1 MAKVKAFGIL
11 LVLCGFYISQSES
24 VCGYES
30 CPATKPGM
38 INIHMVPHSHDDLG
52 WLKTV
57 DQYYYGSR
65 QGIQHSGAKY
75 IFESVVTELSKDS
88 RRRFIQVETGFFAK
102 WWQDQSEITK
112 HIVKKLVNEG
122 RMEFTGGGWS
132 MNDEAAVNYQSVI
145 DQFTV
150 GLKFLNENFGE
161 CGRPRIGWQIDAFGH
176 SREQASMFAQMGF
189 DGQFFARMD
198 MTDKNKRVDNLGL
211 EMIWDASET
220 LKEMDFFTGMLYQH
234 YSAPS
239 GFCFDTRCGD
249 EPIIDGDSY
258 DNNVK
263 SRVDEFINY
272 AANLAQKY
280 RSTHIMV
287 PMGDD
292 FHYENAI
299 VNYENM
305 DKLIKYVN
313 ERQASGSKYN
323 LIYSTAGCYLNSL
336 HQSLQSFPNKTQDFL
351 PHSHE
356 AKSFWTGFFTSRPTA
371 KRFERDG
378 NHILQVAKQLSVLA
392 NLSSEKQAKD
402 LDYLRQIMGIM
413 QHHDAITGTE
423 KQEVSND
430 YDRLMYDAILG
441 GADTAR
447 DALRVLTN
455 QPNGEFQSCLRL
467 NISECAFTKDNADNF
482 VVTLYNPLAHTATQY
497 VRVPVKNQNYEVT
510 DAKGRVVPSE
520 IVPVP
525 WQVLALEFRSN
536 ETQHELVFKATANKI
551 ASYNIKKV
559 DKEESSDVIPQ
570 NNKSRQDTSTHDD
583 GETVVQ
589 TSQIK
594 LVIDNQ
600 TGRLKTVEMNGLS
613 EKVEQSFGMYKTARS
628 CHYIFRQDEDLQIV
642 DDAYEF
648 SVYEGDLVKEVHQQV
663 NEWISQVI
671 RIYEGGDHVEFE
683 WLVGPIPVD
692 DNLGKEI
699 VTIFQSDISNN
710 GVFYT
715 DSNGREMLRREKD
728 WREDFTPDLSEQ
740 PVSGNYYPV
749 TSRIALQDNSRRM
762 TLLNDRSQGGTSLQ
776 NGRLEMMLHR
786 RHLFRDGSGA
796 DEAINEQQYGK
807 GLIARGKLYL
817 SLSAVEDE
825 PTALE
830 RIAEKKIHLPFWKF
844 FSKES
849 VKEVKQSLPDFNDF
863 PESVHLLTLEPFSK
877 DEILFR
883 VENFLDQTEG
893 SVISFNIRSIFDLLG
908 GQSIRETTLD
918 GNMALSD
925 MKRLK
930 FHHDG
935 AGPSHSTPE
944 YFTSLHKPLE
954 AEKSQE
960 DGDFSVTLK
969 PMQIR
974 TFIIKKELS

>member
-1 MAKVKAFGIL
+1 M
-11 LVLCGFYISQSES
+11 
-24 VCGYES
+24 
-30 CPATKPGM
+30 
-38 INIHMVPHSHDDLG
+38 
-52 WLKTV
+52 
-57 DQYYYGSR
+57 
-65 QGIQHSGAKY
+65 
-75 IFESVVTELSKDS
+75 
-88 RRRFIQVETGFFAK
+88 
-102 WWQDQSEITK
+102 
-112 HIVKKLVNEG
+112 
-122 RMEFTGGGWS
+122 
-132 MNDEAAVNYQSVI
+132 
-145 DQFTV
+145 
-150 GLKFLNENFGE
+150 
-161 CGRPRIGWQIDAFGH
+161 
-176 SREQASMFAQMGF
+176 
-189 DGQFFARMD
+189 
-198 MTDKNKRVDNLGL
+198 
-211 EMIWDASET
+211 
-220 LKEMDFFTGMLYQH
+220 
-234 YSAPS
+234 
-239 GFCFDTRCGD
+239 
-249 EPIIDGDSY
+249 
-258 DNNVK
+258 
-263 SRVDEFINY
+263 
-272 AANLAQKY
+272 
-280 RSTHIMV
+280 
-287 PMGDD
+287 
-292 FHYENAI
+292 
-299 VNYENM
+299 
-305 DKLIKYVN
+305 
-313 ERQASGSKYN
+313 
-323 LIYSTAGCYLNSL
+323 
-336 HQSLQSFPNKTQDFL
+336 
-351 PHSHE
+351 
-356 AKSFWTGFFTSRPTA
+356 
-371 KRFERDG
+371 
-378 NHILQVAKQLSVLA
+378 
-392 NLSSEKQAKD
+392 
-402 LDYLRQIMGIM
+402 
-413 QHHDAITGTE
+413 
-423 KQEVSND
+423 
-430 YDRLMYDAILG
+430 
-441 GADTAR
+441 
-447 DALRVLTN
+447 
-455 QPNGEFQSCLRL
+455 
-467 NISECAFTKDNADNF
+467 
-482 VVTLYNPLAHTATQY
+482 
-497 VRVPVKNQNYEVT
+497 
-510 DAKGRVVPSE
+510 
-520 IVPVP
+520 
-525 WQVLALEFRSN
+525 
-536 ETQHELVFKATANKI
+536 
-551 ASYNIKKV
+551 
-559 DKEESSDVIPQ
+559 
-570 NNKSRQDTSTHDD
+570 
-583 GETVVQ
+583 
-589 TSQIK
+589 
-594 LVIDNQ
+594 IDNQ

-844 FSKES
+844 FSKDS

-893 SVISFNIRSIFDLLG
+893 SVISFNIRSIFDMLG

-974 TFIIKKELS
+974 TFIIKKELA